1 MSKNNV
7 SFIQEYNSYIF
18 SCPHCNATIIVDKND
33 INCRIFRHGI
43 IKTSNKQIDPH
54 SPHDYCEM
62 LVKNNLI
69 YGCGKPF
76 IFNEEYVEKCDY
88 I

>member
-33 INCRIFRHGI
+33 INL
-43 IKTSNKQIDPH
+43 
-54 SPHDYCEM
+54 EM
-62 LVKNNLI
+62 AEI
-69 YGCGKPF
+69 
-76 IFNEEYVEKCDY
+76 
-88 I
+88 